1 MVLVKIEKPNPM
13 TLEVYW
19 GKDNETGEEGL
30 VIWGMRGKIFKT
42 KEELMEAS
50 DNTMTYLRQRASIQ
64 ELPDYVGI
72 LSPIVIIVSDPDSMM
87 DFIEAVVEALLEGGV
102 IEA

>member
-50 DNTMTYLRQRASIQ
+50 DNTMTYLRQRAAIQ
-64 ELPDYVGI
+64 EPPDYVEA

>member
-1 MVLVKIEKPNPM
+1 MVLVKIEKPNPL

-30 VIWGMRGKIFKT
+30 VIWGMRGRIFKT
-42 KEELMEAS
+42 KEELKEAS
-50 DNTMTYLRQRASIQ
+50 NNTMTYLRKHAAIH
-64 ELPDYVGI
+64 ELPEYVGE

-87 DFIEAVVEALLEGGV
+87 NFIEAVVEALLKGGV
-102 IEA
+102 IDA